1 MFSVQSW
8 PATIGSDLPLVLT
21 PTTLGRW
28 EETIAHDRYARP
40 TLEQENATLNNRLLE
55 YIVEPENSPTQRLSR
70 LEVQEP
76 SQGFRLRLCHVIIA
90 IGLLT
95 LLVSLTIALWWSL
108 TKNDVSGGFTMA
120 AYIVAIV
127 GLPLGSI
134 QIRHNRRC
142 KCWRNRRERR
152 TSESDS
158 D

>member
-1 MFSVQSW
+1 MQSW
-8 PATIGSDLPLVLT
+8 PATFGFDRPLVLT
-21 PTTLGRW
+21 PTTPGRW
-28 EETIAHDRYARP
+28 EETIVDINRYTRP
-40 TLEQENATLNNRLLE
+40 TVEQENTTLNNRLLE
-55 YIVEPENSPTQRLSR
+55 YIVEPENTPTQRFSR
-70 LEVQEP
+70 LQVQEP

-95 LLVSLTIALWWSL
+95 LLISLTIALWWSL

-120 AYIVAIV
+120 AYIVAIA

-142 KCWRNRRERR
+142 KCWRDKRERR